1 MHLDRLSRWCDT
13 ECIEREEE
21 MKPDFSDFTGK
32 LTELITSFRV
42 TKEEYDFVDGLAQEA
57 GLGDGVRKGHHIVM
71 RKAIAA
77 LKREIAREKKR
88 AKAKKKESDE

>member
-1 MHLDRLSRWCDT
+1 MT
-13 ECIEREEE
+13 
-21 MKPDFSDFTGK
+21 PDFSNFTGK

-42 TKEEYDFVDGLAQEA
+42 TKEEYEFVDELAKQA

-77 LKREIAREKKR
+77 LKREIEREKKR
-88 AKAKKKESDE
+88 AKKQKKESNE